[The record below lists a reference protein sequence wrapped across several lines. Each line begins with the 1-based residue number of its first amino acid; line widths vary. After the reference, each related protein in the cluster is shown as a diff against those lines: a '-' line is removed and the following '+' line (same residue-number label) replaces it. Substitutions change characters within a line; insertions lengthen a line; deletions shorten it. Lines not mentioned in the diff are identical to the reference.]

1 LNKECLLVKFLHVVE
16 IYLRRRFRPKLG
28 RVMWPVNTGCLWPH
42 TGNVRPRFAY
52 LIQLSWGYNND

>member
-1 LNKECLLVKFLHVVE
+1 VKFLHVVE